1 MGNTTQ
7 SKKVISSIS
16 AATREQIVKNLRY
29 DKSIEAIIHHVEDA
43 ATGKYRVK
51 YQDAIFKATAGNPKL
66 KYYKGDNVLVTIPE
80 GDFNNANKM
89 ITGLINI
96 TPSYFMSDSDGS
108 SDSYNIVGKNLY
120 KGKDVSLSSYAKQ
133 PADKT
138 VDLKPSL
145 INENDVN
152 LYLSEASHL
161 LFKFKLKTDI
171 PKSQL
176 KGTYS
181 FGMQLKFSK
190 EIVVDTPSAEI
201 EEAETEEDEDTT
213 LEDKKTEVVELLEN
227 YYFEPLNVVG
237 YSLYNLDIPAQQSL
251 LFKLPENES
260 RKFLGVESF
269 TASVRGFNEKDGAG
283 KDIFFNN
290 IEVYAVSQ
298 LPVEEIKKGH
308 LTIETP
314 DGVSFEK
321 GGEGKLTLEAKF
333 YLNEEKVNPKKEEL
347 EFYWFK
353 EDADVS
359 LNDDY
364 YSKEGGTGWACLN
377 TRIGKSSKEG
387 ENGENLFK
395 PETQKF
401 ELNKEVCSTKERKI
415 KCVVKTKD
423 GNLVVSSK
431 PITIYDNDAKWTV
444 EITSVKGKVFE
455 KEKELSL
462 AKGIGTIL
470 NCEVKLN
477 DKKIEDYTNYKV
489 KYNWSYEDNNGNLSS
504 LSNTTKNFKIDRL
517 IQDRKYIC
525 SVSVANSLNS
535 EKYERIGGGEL
546 FVYESTGIN
555 EGYSILIE
563 NGTQFFKYD
572 ENGRK
577 PNTPPLPLKIKMFK
591 DGKGLTEGEMLET
604 IAAQKSEGEI
614 DIGNDDKAE
623 DRILWKVPSTDS
635 FLEVKSENGKNFKS
649 IKKYYNVKR
658 NFKKELVFDIADR
671 YDSSLSRNQI
681 SVEVGLT
688 NGQTLTAQTCFTF
701 VKQGGIGSNGTNE
714 VCWVEEV
721 VGNTSKKT
729 GAFIQIESRPNIY
742 GDGDDNNTDD
752 HSYGKFFT
760 LKGSGSNDNSSWSIF
775 QGFQSNL
782 KLGDVDATTGT
793 LPVEY
798 KKKNWLNSKG
808 ELTEIS
814 NIIQY
819 KTNVGGYSCSYF
831 LPVVVVKYLNIKWK
845 ESGKIKLD
853 ENSGFYSVQYAS
865 NGKYPQYDKDNPFK
879 LIITPPETTEEEE
892 DYKKYRVEWT
902 GYSSSNSNNFKIE
915 PNQKNSRKATVI
927 PPQNFNNVKS
937 VYYLM
942 ATVKA
947 KNKDTVF
954 ARVLIPIYCYTN
966 AYFNSDI
973 NEWDGSSVQMKDGS
987 VLAPMVGA
995 GKKHADNTFTG
1006 VVMGSRIDS
1015 NASNETGLFGYNE
1028 GVRTIFLD
1036 AQSGKAEFGAS
1047 GGQIIIDPN
1056 AGKPGS
1062 TQKSVI
1068 KSGDYSTKDKTGMQI
1083 DLTTPEIRF
1092 GSGRFSVNKEGKLTA
1107 KGGGEIAG
1115 WSIETKEL
1123 SNGDRTGMCAA
1134 FHRFQKTEGDEK
1146 KTTNSEQDALKDGKL
1161 SFDASG
1167 EIKFNDGYSLNEN
1180 AEVVTLKVDGENK
1193 CVAKAFWAGSKKEED
1208 GTGNKSKFLVTHEG
1222 FLKAEECML
1231 GSGNNK
1237 VYIDCHSSE
1246 KAIYTDG
1253 AISCKNIFI
1262 TYKDKT
1268 KSLTEIIKALEDLE
1282 SQINNIEER
1291 VKSIETAMNTY
1302 HPKS

>member
-1 MGNTTQ
+1 MGNITQ

-96 TPSYFMSDSDGS
+96 TPSHFMSDSDGS

-120 KGKDVSLSSYAKQ
+120 KGKDISLSSYAKQ

-138 VDLKPSL
+138 VDLKPFL
-145 INENDVN
+145 INENEVN

-171 PKSQL
+171 SKSQL

-298 LPVEEIKKGH
+298 LPVEEIKKGY

-321 GGEGKLTLEAKF
+321 GGEEKLTLEAKF

-364 YSKEGGTGWACLN
+364 YSKEGGAGWACLN
-377 TRIGKSSKEG
+377 TRIGKSSKDG
-387 ENGENLFK
+387 EDGENLFK

-415 KCVVKTKD
+415 KCAVKTKD

-477 DKKIEDYTNYKV
+477 NKKIEDYTNYKV

-504 LSNTTKNFKIDRL
+504 LSNTTKDFKIDRL

-525 SVSVANSLNS
+525 SVSVASSSSPNDY
-535 EKYERIGGGEL
+535 EKVGDGEL
-546 FVYESTGIN
+546 FVYESTGVN

-572 ENGRK
+572 ENGGK
-577 PNTPPLPLKIKMFK
+577 PNTDPLPLKIKMFK
-591 DGKGLTEGEMLET
+591 DGKGLTEGEMLEI

-614 DIGNDDKAE
+614 DIGNDDKAD

-681 SVEVGLT
+681 SVEVGLA

-714 VCWVEEV
+714 VCWIEEV
-721 VGNTSKKT
+721 IGNTSKKT
-729 GAFIQIESRPNIY
+729 GAFIQIESHPSIIGEGY
-742 GDGDDNNTDD
+742 DNEQEDST
-752 HSYGKFFT
+752 GQKFFT
-760 LKGSGSNDNSSWSIF
+760 LKGSGDNNNSSWSIF
-775 QGFQSNL
+775 QGLQSNL
-782 KLGDVDATTGT
+782 GLGKVDATTGT

-798 KKKNWLNSKG
+798 KNKNWLNSKG

-819 KTNVGGYSCSYF
+819 KTNVGGHSCYYF
-831 LPVVVVKYLNIKWK
+831 LPVVVVKYLKTEWK
-845 ESGKIKLD
+845 DSGKIKLD

-879 LIITPPETTEEEE
+879 LIITPPKNVKDENI
-892 DYKKYRVEWT
+892 KKYKVEWT
-902 GYSSSNSNNFKIE
+902 GYSSSASNNFKIE
-915 PNQKNSRKATVI
+915 PNKKNSRKATVF
-927 PPQNFNNVKS
+927 PPQTFNSVKS

-947 KNKDTVF
+947 RTGNIIF

-995 GKKHADNTFTG
+995 GMKHADNTFTG
-1006 VVMGSRIDS
+1006 VVMGSRVDPS
-1015 NASNETGLFGYNE
+1015 ASNETGLFAYGNGE
-1028 GVRTIFLD
+1028 RTVFID
-1036 AQSGKAEFGAS
+1036 AKTGKAEFGAA
-1047 GGQIIIDPN
+1047 GGQIIIDPD
-1056 AGKPGS
+1056 AGKQGS
-1062 TQKSVI
+1062 TKKSVI
-1068 KSGDYSTKDKTGMQI
+1068 KSGDYSTTNKTGMQI

-1092 GSGRFSVNKEGKLTA
+1092 GSGRFSVNEEGKLTA

-1115 WSIETKEL
+1115 WSIGTKEL

-1134 FHRFQKTEGDEK
+1134 FHRFKKKNEEG
-1146 KTTNSEQDALKDGKL
+1146 TTNSEDALDKDGNLKT
-1161 SFDASG
+1161 DY
-1167 EIKFNDGYSLNEN
+1167 ETNPN
-1180 AEVVTLKVDGENK
+1180 AEVVKLKIAGEEK
-1193 CVAKAFWAGSKKEED
+1193 YIAKAFWAGSKKD
-1208 GTGNKSKFLVTHEG
+1208 GDGDSNNSKFLVTHEG

-1231 GSGNNK
+1231 GSYGTNR
-1237 VYIDCHSSE
+1237 VYIDCYPDPNESE
-1246 KAIYTDG
+1246 KSYSIRSAGKIRCKDLYFPMKTEVGKDEDGKPIYELVDT
-1253 AISCKNIFI
+1253 
-1262 TYKDKT
+1262 
-1268 KSLTEIIKALEDLE
+1268 SLVSILNKIPGIDIK
-1282 SQINNIEER
+1282 Q
-1291 VKSIETAMNTY
+1291 
-1302 HPKS
+1302 